1 MGRTEP
7 APAQRARRSGPFAA
21 GATALAVAVG
31 LWLVQHGSDGPVERP
46 PAPVADAARV
56 PAQARTPNDAPHR
69 VDAAPLTASAPTR
82 IRIPAI
88 GVNAPTSVLGI
99 GPDRRLATPPVG
111 NKNLVGWYGDG
122 VTPGARG
129 NAITVGH
136 ADTRSGPAVFFKLG
150 LLRVGDRIEVQRRDR
165 RTAVF
170 AIDAVRSYPKDA
182 FPDDV
187 VYGPTEAAE
196 LRVITCGGRYDKHAG
211 YAANVVVFAHLT
223 GSR

>member
-7 APAQRARRSGPFAA
+7 RPAHRKRRSGPFAA
-21 GATALAVAVG
+21 GATALALVVG
-31 LWLVQHGSDGPVERP
+31 LWLVQHGTGDGTVERP
-46 PAPVADAARV
+46 PAPVSDVAPARARV
-56 PAQARTPNDAPHR
+56 PNDAGHR
-69 VDAAPLTASAPTR
+69 VDVTPMSASVATR
-82 IRIPAI
+82 IKIPSI
-88 GVNAPTSVLGI
+88 GVNAPMSPLGI
-99 GPDRRLATPPVG
+99 GPDHRLATPPVG
-111 NKNLVGWYGDG
+111 NKNLVGWYRDG
-122 VTPGARG
+122 VAPGARG

-165 RTAVF
+165 HTAVF
-170 AIDAVRSYPKDA
+170 SVDAVRSYPKDD

-187 VYGPTEAAE
+187 VYGPTDAAE
-196 LRVITCGGRYDKHAG
+196 LRVITCGGRYDKHTG